1 MTPESQTHAVPLALM
16 ALLVLLGVAAL
27 GYLYYRKRQ
36 LQLAVEERFKVFR
49 GEAVSLMDRLDG
61 LRRRHETLPSTDP
74 DFTEPMAGAT
84 LALYN
89 AVDADLKVLWDRWL
103 EVMELWDRAQ
113 KLVRS
118 GSGLEIGSAEEARRL
133 MARGGVDD
141 LLRQSAFCKER
152 LDRLNRGHELARE
165 SLEVAKAEL
174 GELKSSEGR
183 GTGVLLP
190 TDPHADQISRIESLF
205 VRAEEAITADP
216 IGAEDLI
223 GRGRRAL
230 KELSQ
235 PEAQG
240 HRLARRSAPTYSIL
254 DDLATAAEKFRA
266 AAAGLGL
273 TNLLGL
279 FVRVWMIIWGLS
291 LLAGIL
297 NLLMP
302 LILLAVGLVLV
313 LAGFSS
319 IWVVIFFGIW
329 YGLWRTRR

>member
-61 LRRRHETLPSTDP
+61 LRRRHETLPLTDP
-74 DFTEPMAGAT
+74 DFTQPMAGAM

-118 GSGLEIGSAEEARRL
+118 GEGPAFRNAEEARRL
-133 MARGGVDD
+133 MARGGVDE
-141 LLRQSAFCKER
+141 LLRQSAFCNER

-165 SLEVAKAEL
+165 SLEAGRAEL
-174 GELKSSEGR
+174 SRLRSSEGR

-190 TDPHADQISRIESLF
+190 TDAHAGGISRIESLF
-205 VRAEEAITADP
+205 ARAEESITADP
-216 IGAEDLI
+216 IGAADLI
-223 GRGRRAL
+223 GRGRRTL
-230 KELSQ
+230 RELSE
-235 PEAQG
+235 PEARG
-240 HRLARRSAPTYSIL
+240 HGLATRSAPSESIL
-254 DDLATAAEKFRA
+254 DDLAAAAERFRA

-273 TNLLGL
+273 ANLLGL
-279 FVRVWMIIWGLS
+279 FVRVWMVVWGLS
-291 LLAGIL
+291 LLAGFL
-297 NLLMP
+297 HLLMP
-302 LILLAVGLVLV
+302 LILLGVGLVLV